1 MEESLKE
8 KQMWIVGDGKGVKQ
22 HIHIEDAAAVYELVL
37 RRVIEG
43 LGVPSSESSI
53 IFVENGQHSWN
64 DAAEAIASVGK
75 KLGVLDTEQV
85 KQLTLEEAAKTLGT
99 EDINYVEVAYA
110 ST

>member
-1 MEESLKE
+1 MDRRRRE
-8 KQMWIVGDGKGVKQ
+8 GGK
-22 HIHIEDAAAVYELVL
+22 AAYPYRGCRRVL